1 MVSSKIHRI
10 RYNQNIPE
18 LVVLLPRP
26 PTLLPAPHCLPF
38 VSHHNLGIGPEL
50 ASEAYACGLRILSGV
65 AEQVGER
72 NGLQID
78 GHTDLLELLP
88 RNNDDEGK
96 QDGIQRPHNLKFDT
110 RHLVVRFEHLERH
123 EPANEEE
130 TSHRKGNSK
139 ANNYHA

>member
-1 MVSSKIHRI
+1 
-10 RYNQNIPE
+10 
-18 LVVLLPRP
+18 PRP

-50 ASEAYACGLRILSGV
+50 APEAYTRGLRILSGV
-65 AEQVGER
+65 AEQAGER
-72 NGLQID
+72 NGLQLD

-96 QDGIQRPHNLKFDT
+96 QYGIQRPHNLKFGT

-123 EPANEEE
+123 KRPTGKEP
-130 TSHRKGNSK
+130 SYPRGNS
-139 ANNYHA
+139 